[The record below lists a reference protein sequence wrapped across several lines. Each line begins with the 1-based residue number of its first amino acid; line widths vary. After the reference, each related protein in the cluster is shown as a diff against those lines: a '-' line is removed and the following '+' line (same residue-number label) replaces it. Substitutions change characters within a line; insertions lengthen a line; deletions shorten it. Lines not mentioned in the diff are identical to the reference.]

1 MNTGFVTWSDREP
14 PLPACAVA
22 ARGDVARRLASHLL
36 ELDQSAMGRL
46 SGVAGK
52 NSIVLLGDET
62 NLPWVDGALYL
73 GRDPLAP
80 SLLLPT
86 RIEPA
91 VPAANLLERALLNR
105 FSKYKLPL
113 AILPETLT
121 VISCYEASPVTR
133 SRVEKWLAEEN
144 P

>member
-14 PLPACAVA
+14 PLAACAVA
-22 ARGDVARRLASHLL
+22 ACGDVARRLANRLL
-36 ELDQSAMGRL
+36 ELDHATMARL

-62 NLPWVDGALYL
+62 HLPWVDGALYL

-80 SLLLPT
+80 ALLLPT
-86 RIEPA
+86 RSEPT
-91 VPAANLLERALLNR
+91 VPAANLLERALLKR
-105 FSKYKLPL
+105 FSAFKPPL
-113 AILPETLT
+113 AILPDTLT
-121 VISCYEASPVTR
+121 VLSCYEARQLTR
-133 SRVEKWLAEEN
+133 TRIEEWLAEEK